1 MATTSLWAVRGT
13 IRDVVAY
20 VKDPNKTANPD
31 YDLKNVLTYAADSSK
46 TEKQYYV
53 TGLNCSPHFAFER
66 MTATKERYGKRGGIV
81 GYHGYQ
87 SFKPGELTPEECHK
101 IGVLTAKR
109 MWGDR
114 FEVIVATHVKGS
126 SALHNHFVIN
136 SVSFKDGKKYRWQKG
151 SYRQMR
157 RVSDELCRQ
166 HQLSIIENPMPKKVP
181 RQIWIAEKQGK
192 VKMYK
197 KLKERITENTQYYL
211 LRNVH
216 PRAEQPFQVR
226 DDDEMQELVESIRM
240 NGVLNPLIVTPRRG
254 GYEIVS
260 GHRRYAA
267 CQKLGVETVPVIV
280 RDLDPD
286 EATLCMIDSNL
297 HREHLLPSE
306 KAYAYKAKMEVL
318 NRQGQ
323 RYGQTSLQPATK
335 WDAATEIGKAT
346 NESRDQVFRYIRLT
360 NLIKP
365 LMDIVDSGRI
375 AFTPAVELSYLPHEL
390 QDKIVEIFERDEA
403 TPSYAQTVR
412 FRRLHSEGKLTAD
425 AIEDIMAKPKAN
437 QKETVKFSYER
448 IARFFPPNYST
459 KQMEDAIV
467 RILEE
472 RKREVGA
479 MPSPHRRDDAERG

>member
-1 MATTSLWAVRGT
+1 M
-13 IRDVVAY
+13 
-20 VKDPNKTANPD
+20 
-31 YDLKNVLTYAADSSK
+31 
-46 TEKQYYV
+46 
-53 TGLNCSPHFAFER
+53 
-66 MTATKERYGKRGGIV
+66 
-81 GYHGYQ
+81 
-87 SFKPGELTPEECHK
+87 
-101 IGVLTAKR
+101 
-109 MWGDR
+109 
-114 FEVIVATHVKGS
+114 
-126 SALHNHFVIN
+126 
-136 SVSFKDGKKYRWQKG
+136 
-151 SYRQMR
+151 
-157 RVSDELCRQ
+157 
-166 HQLSIIENPMPKKVP
+166 
-181 RQIWIAEKQGK
+181 
-192 VKMYK
+192 
-197 KLKERITENTQYYL
+197 
-211 LRNVH
+211 
-216 PRAEQPFQVR
+216 
-226 DDDEMQELVESIRM
+226 
-240 NGVLNPLIVTPRRG
+240 
-254 GYEIVS
+254 S

-267 CQKLGVETVPVIV
+267 CQKLGVETIPVIV

-323 RYGQTSLQPATK
+323 RYGQTSSQPATK

-390 QDKIVEIFERDEA
+390 QDKVVEIFERDEA

-472 RKREVGA
+472 RKREV
-479 MPSPHRRDDAERG
+479 SRRRDDAERG

>member
-1 MATTSLWAVRGT
+1 
-13 IRDVVAY
+13 
-20 VKDPNKTANPD
+20 
-31 YDLKNVLTYAADSSK
+31 
-46 TEKQYYV
+46 
-53 TGLNCSPHFAFER
+53 
-66 MTATKERYGKRGGIV
+66 
-81 GYHGYQ
+81 
-87 SFKPGELTPEECHK
+87 
-101 IGVLTAKR
+101 
-109 MWGDR
+109 
-114 FEVIVATHVKGS
+114 
-126 SALHNHFVIN
+126 
-136 SVSFKDGKKYRWQKG
+136 
-151 SYRQMR
+151 
-157 RVSDELCRQ
+157 
-166 HQLSIIENPMPKKVP
+166 
-181 RQIWIAEKQGK
+181 
-192 VKMYK
+192 MYK
-197 KLKERITENTQYYL
+197 KLKEQITETTQYYL

-226 DDDEMQELVESIRM
+226 DDEEMEQLVESIHM
-240 NGVLNPLIVTPRRG
+240 NGVLNPLIVTPRRGG

-267 CQKLGVETVPVIV
+267 CQKLGVETIPVIV

-323 RYGQTSLQPATK
+323 RYGQTSSQPATK

-390 QDKIVEIFERDEA
+390 QDKVVEIFERDEA

-412 FRRLHSEGKLTAD
+412 FRRLHSEGNLTAD

-472 RKREVGA
+472 QHRREV
-479 MPSPHRRDDAERG
+479 SRRRDDAERG

>member
-1 MATTSLWAVRGT
+1 MNEKYEITQLPLGALIPFKNHPFKVIENEELNTLAQS
-13 IRDVVAY
+13 IRE
-20 VKDPNKTANPD
+20 
-31 YDLKNVLTYAADSSK
+31 S
-46 TEKQYYV
+46 
-53 TGLNCSPHFAFER
+53 
-66 MTATKERYGKRGGIV
+66 
-81 GYHGYQ
+81 
-87 SFKPGELTPEECHK
+87 
-101 IGVLTAKR
+101 GVLVPALAR
-109 MWGDR
+109 PAGDR
-114 FEVIVATHVKGS
+114 
-126 SALHNHFVIN
+126 
-136 SVSFKDGKKYRWQKG
+136 Y
-151 SYRQMR
+151 
-157 RVSDELCRQ
+157 EL
-166 HQLSIIENPMPKKVP
+166 I
-181 RQIWIAEKQGK
+181 
-192 VKMYK
+192 
-197 KLKERITENTQYYL
+197 
-211 LRNVH
+211 
-216 PRAEQPFQVR
+216 
-226 DDDEMQELVESIRM
+226 
-240 NGVLNPLIVTPRRG
+240 
-254 GYEIVS
+254 S
-260 GHRRYAA
+260 GHRRLAA
-267 CQKLGVETVPVIV
+267 CKLLGLPTIPVIV

-323 RYGQTSLQPATK
+323 RYGQTSSQPATK

-390 QDKIVEIFERDEA
+390 QDKVVEIFERDEA

-412 FRRLHSEGKLTAD
+412 FRRLLGEGKLTAD

-448 IARFFPPNYST
+448 IARFFPPEYNT

-467 RILEE
+467 RMLEE

-479 MPSPHRRDDAERG
+479 MPAPRRRDDAESG

>member
-1 MATTSLWAVRGT
+1 
-13 IRDVVAY
+13 
-20 VKDPNKTANPD
+20 
-31 YDLKNVLTYAADSSK
+31 
-46 TEKQYYV
+46 
-53 TGLNCSPHFAFER
+53 
-66 MTATKERYGKRGGIV
+66 
-81 GYHGYQ
+81 
-87 SFKPGELTPEECHK
+87 
-101 IGVLTAKR
+101 
-109 MWGDR
+109 
-114 FEVIVATHVKGS
+114 
-126 SALHNHFVIN
+126 
-136 SVSFKDGKKYRWQKG
+136 
-151 SYRQMR
+151 
-157 RVSDELCRQ
+157 
-166 HQLSIIENPMPKKVP
+166 
-181 RQIWIAEKQGK
+181 
-192 VKMYK
+192 
-197 KLKERITENTQYYL
+197 
-211 LRNVH
+211 
-216 PRAEQPFQVR
+216 
-226 DDDEMQELVESIRM
+226 MQELVESIRM

-267 CQKLGVETVPVIV
+267 CQKLGVETIPVIV

-286 EATLCMIDSNL
+286 EATICMIDSNL

-323 RYGQTSLQPATK
+323 RYGQTSSQPATK

-390 QDKIVEIFERDEA
+390 QDKVVEIFERDEA

-425 AIEDIMAKPKAN
+425 TIEEIMAKPKAN
-437 QKETVKFSYER
+437 QRETVKFSYER

-472 RKREVGA
+472 RRREL
-479 MPSPHRRDDAERG
+479 SHRRDDAERG

>member
-1 MATTSLWAVRGT
+1 
-13 IRDVVAY
+13 
-20 VKDPNKTANPD
+20 
-31 YDLKNVLTYAADSSK
+31 
-46 TEKQYYV
+46 
-53 TGLNCSPHFAFER
+53 
-66 MTATKERYGKRGGIV
+66 
-81 GYHGYQ
+81 
-87 SFKPGELTPEECHK
+87 
-101 IGVLTAKR
+101 
-109 MWGDR
+109 
-114 FEVIVATHVKGS
+114 
-126 SALHNHFVIN
+126 
-136 SVSFKDGKKYRWQKG
+136 
-151 SYRQMR
+151 
-157 RVSDELCRQ
+157 
-166 HQLSIIENPMPKKVP
+166 
-181 RQIWIAEKQGK
+181 
-192 VKMYK
+192 MYK
-197 KLKERITENTQYYL
+197 KLKERITETTQYYL

-226 DDDEMQELVESIRM
+226 DDEEMEQLVESIHM
-240 NGVLNPLIVTPRRG
+240 NGVLNPLIVTPRRGG

-267 CQKLGVETVPVIV
+267 CQKLGVETIPVIV

-323 RYGQTSLQPATK
+323 RYGQTSSQPATK

-375 AFTPAVELSYLPHEL
+375 AFTPAVERSCLPHEL
-390 QDKIVEIFERDEA
+390 QDKVVEIFERDEA

-425 AIEDIMAKPKAN
+425 TIEDIMAKPKAN
-437 QKETVKFSYER
+437 QRETVKFSYER
-448 IARFFPPNYST
+448 IARFFPPEYSA

-479 MPSPHRRDDAERG
+479 MPAPRRRDDAERG

>member
-1 MATTSLWAVRGT
+1 
-13 IRDVVAY
+13 
-20 VKDPNKTANPD
+20 
-31 YDLKNVLTYAADSSK
+31 
-46 TEKQYYV
+46 
-53 TGLNCSPHFAFER
+53 
-66 MTATKERYGKRGGIV
+66 
-81 GYHGYQ
+81 
-87 SFKPGELTPEECHK
+87 
-101 IGVLTAKR
+101 
-109 MWGDR
+109 
-114 FEVIVATHVKGS
+114 
-126 SALHNHFVIN
+126 
-136 SVSFKDGKKYRWQKG
+136 
-151 SYRQMR
+151 
-157 RVSDELCRQ
+157 
-166 HQLSIIENPMPKKVP
+166 
-181 RQIWIAEKQGK
+181 
-192 VKMYK
+192 MYK
-197 KLKERITENTQYYL
+197 KLKEQIAETTQYYL

-226 DDDEMQELVESIRM
+226 DDEEMEQLVESIHM
-240 NGVLNPLIVTPRRG
+240 NGVLNPLIVTPRRGG

-267 CQKLGVETVPVIV
+267 CQKLGVETIPVIV

-323 RYGQTSLQPATK
+323 RYGQTSSQPATK

-375 AFTPAVELSYLPHEL
+375 AFTPAVELSYLPHNL
-390 QDKIVEIFERDEA
+390 QDKVVEIFERDEV

-448 IARFFPPNYST
+448 IARFFPTNYST

-472 RKREVGA
+472 RRREVGA
-479 MPSPHRRDDAERG
+479 LPVPRRRDDVERG

>member
-1 MATTSLWAVRGT
+1 
-13 IRDVVAY
+13 
-20 VKDPNKTANPD
+20 
-31 YDLKNVLTYAADSSK
+31 
-46 TEKQYYV
+46 
-53 TGLNCSPHFAFER
+53 
-66 MTATKERYGKRGGIV
+66 
-81 GYHGYQ
+81 
-87 SFKPGELTPEECHK
+87 
-101 IGVLTAKR
+101 
-109 MWGDR
+109 
-114 FEVIVATHVKGS
+114 
-126 SALHNHFVIN
+126 
-136 SVSFKDGKKYRWQKG
+136 
-151 SYRQMR
+151 
-157 RVSDELCRQ
+157 
-166 HQLSIIENPMPKKVP
+166 
-181 RQIWIAEKQGK
+181 
-192 VKMYK
+192 MYK
-197 KLKERITENTQYYL
+197 KLKERITESTQYYL

-260 GHRRYAA
+260 GHRRYSA
-267 CQKLGVETVPVIV
+267 CQKLGVETIPVIV

-318 NRQGQ
+318 NRKGQ
-323 RYGQTSLQPATK
+323 RYGQTSSQPATK

-375 AFTPAVELSYLPHEL
+375 AFTPAVELSYLPHDL
-390 QDKIVEIFERDEA
+390 QDKVVEIFERDES

-472 RKREVGA
+472 RRREVGA
-479 MPSPHRRDDAERG
+479 MPVPRRHDDVERG

>member
-1 MATTSLWAVRGT
+1 
-13 IRDVVAY
+13 
-20 VKDPNKTANPD
+20 
-31 YDLKNVLTYAADSSK
+31 
-46 TEKQYYV
+46 
-53 TGLNCSPHFAFER
+53 
-66 MTATKERYGKRGGIV
+66 
-81 GYHGYQ
+81 
-87 SFKPGELTPEECHK
+87 
-101 IGVLTAKR
+101 
-109 MWGDR
+109 
-114 FEVIVATHVKGS
+114 
-126 SALHNHFVIN
+126 
-136 SVSFKDGKKYRWQKG
+136 
-151 SYRQMR
+151 
-157 RVSDELCRQ
+157 
-166 HQLSIIENPMPKKVP
+166 
-181 RQIWIAEKQGK
+181 
-192 VKMYK
+192 MYK
-197 KLKERITENTQYYL
+197 KLKERITETTQYYL

-216 PRAEQPFQVR
+216 PRTEQPFQVR
-226 DDDEMQELVESIRM
+226 DDEEMEQLVESIHM
-240 NGVLNPLIVTPRRG
+240 NGVLNPLIVTPRRGG

-267 CQKLGVETVPVIV
+267 CQKLGVETIPVIV

-318 NRQGQ
+318 NRHGQ
-323 RYGQTSLQPATK
+323 RYGQTSSQPATK

-390 QDKIVEIFERDEA
+390 QDKVVEIFERDEA

-425 AIEDIMAKPKAN
+425 IIEDIMAKPKAN
-437 QKETVKFSYER
+437 QRETVKFSYER

-479 MPSPHRRDDAERG
+479 MPVPRRRDDAERG

>member
-1 MATTSLWAVRGT
+1 
-13 IRDVVAY
+13 
-20 VKDPNKTANPD
+20 
-31 YDLKNVLTYAADSSK
+31 
-46 TEKQYYV
+46 
-53 TGLNCSPHFAFER
+53 
-66 MTATKERYGKRGGIV
+66 
-81 GYHGYQ
+81 
-87 SFKPGELTPEECHK
+87 
-101 IGVLTAKR
+101 
-109 MWGDR
+109 
-114 FEVIVATHVKGS
+114 
-126 SALHNHFVIN
+126 
-136 SVSFKDGKKYRWQKG
+136 
-151 SYRQMR
+151 
-157 RVSDELCRQ
+157 
-166 HQLSIIENPMPKKVP
+166 
-181 RQIWIAEKQGK
+181 
-192 VKMYK
+192 
-197 KLKERITENTQYYL
+197 
-211 LRNVH
+211 
-216 PRAEQPFQVR
+216 
-226 DDDEMQELVESIRM
+226 M

-267 CQKLGVETVPVIV
+267 CQKLGVETIPVIV

-286 EATLCMIDSNL
+286 EATICMIDSNL

-323 RYGQTSLQPATK
+323 RYGQTSSQPATK

-390 QDKIVEIFERDEA
+390 QDKVVEIFERDEA

-412 FRRLHSEGKLTAD
+412 FRRLLGEGKLTAD
-425 AIEDIMAKPKAN
+425 TIEDIMAKPKAN

-448 IARFFPPNYST
+448 IARFFPPEYST

-472 RKREVGA
+472 RKRAVGA
-479 MPSPHRRDDAERG
+479 MPAPRRRDDAERG